1 MLYWLF
7 YPLHEHVPLFNVF
20 RYITFRV
27 AAAIVTALL
36 LSWLLGPWF
45 IRTLRRLSVG
55 QNIRELGPQAHQ
67 VKAGT
72 PTMGGLLI
80 LFATLVPTL
89 LWADL
94 RNLYVWIV
102 VLVTAAFGAIG
113 FLDDYLKVRRGRNL
127 GLTARAKFLWQV
139 VAGAGMGIALL
150 LAPAG
155 YGLRS
160 TVLLPVGR
168 DALGNSLFRPQD
180 FATVFFPFFKQLV
193 LHLGPFYVVFVVLV
207 LVGVS
212 NAVNLTDGL
221 DGLAIGATTVA
232 AATYAVFTYIAGNRL
247 IAGYLQV
254 SYVPGVGEAAVF
266 CGALVG
272 AGLGFL
278 WYNSHPAEVFMG
290 DVGSLSLGA
299 GIGSVAVV
307 AKQEILLVLVG
318 GLFVLEALSVIL
330 QVASFKLTKKRVF
343 RMAPLHH
350 HFELSGWAEPKVIVR
365 FWILSILFALLSLST
380 LKLR

>member
-1 MLYWLF
+1 MLYHLLF
-7 YPLHEHVPLFNVF
+7 PLRGQVPLLNVF
-20 RYITFRV
+20 RYITFR
-27 AAAIVTALL
+27 AAGAIVTALL
-36 LSWLLGPWF
+36 LSWWLGPRF

-55 QNIRELGPQAHQ
+55 QNIREVGPQAHQ

-80 LFATLVPTL
+80 LFAVLVPTL
-89 LWADL
+89 LWA
-94 RNLYVWIV
+94 NLTSIYVWIV

-113 FLDDYLKVRRGRNL
+113 FLDDYLKVKHHNNKGL
-127 GLTARAKFLWQV
+127 GAGAKFWLQV
-139 VAGAGMGIALL
+139 AVAAVMGIALF
-150 LAPAG
+150 
-155 YGLRS
+155 
-160 TVLLPVGR
+160 LLPPVYGFTP
-168 DALGNSLFRPQD
+168 SL
-180 FATVFFPFFKQLV
+180 VFPFFKQAV
-193 LHLGPFYVVFVVLV
+193 VRLGVFYIPFVVLV
-207 LVGVS
+207 LVGAS

-232 AATYAVFTYIAGNRL
+232 AATYAVFTYVAGNRL
-247 IAGYLQV
+247 IAGYLQL
-254 SYVPGVGEAAVF
+254 SYVPGAGEVAVF

-278 WYNSHPAEVFMG
+278 WFNSHPAEVFMG
-290 DVGSLSLGA
+290 DVGSLALGA
-299 GIGSVAVV
+299 AIGVVAIL
-307 AKQEILLVLVG
+307 AKQEMVLVLVG
-318 GLFVLEALSVIL
+318 GLFVLEALSVIV
-330 QVASFKLTKKRVF
+330 QVASFKLTGRRVL

>member
-1 MLYWLF
+1 MLFHLLF
-7 YPLHEHVPLFNVF
+7 PLRDEIALFNVF
-20 RYITFRV
+20 RYITFR
-27 AAAIVTALL
+27 AAGAIVTALL

-45 IRTLRRLSVG
+45 VRTLRRMSVG

-94 RNLYVWIV
+94 RNVYVWLVVAVTTGFGIV
-102 VLVTAAFGAIG
+102 G

-127 GLTARAKFLWQV
+127 GLTAGQKMLGQII
-139 VAGAGMGIALL
+139 AGTGLGVALL
-150 LAPAG
+150 F
-155 YGLRS
+155 
-160 TVLLPVGR
+160 LPGF
-168 DALGNSLFRPQD
+168 DPML
-180 FATVFFPFFKQLV
+180 TFPFFKQVV
-193 LHLGPFYVVFVVLV
+193 LNLGYFYIPFVVVVLV
-207 LVGVS
+207 GAS

-232 AATYAVFTYIAGNRL
+232 AATYAVFTYVAGNRV
-247 IAGYLQV
+247 IANYLQT
-254 SYVPGVGEAAVF
+254 SYVPGVGEVAVF
-266 CGALVG
+266 CGAMIG

-299 GIGSVAVV
+299 AIGGVAVL
-307 AKQEILLVLVG
+307 AKQEILLALVG
-318 GLFVLEALSVIL
+318 GLFVIEALSVII
-330 QVASFKLTKKRVF
+330 QVTSFKLTKKRVF

-350 HFELSGWAEPKVIVR
+350 HFELCGWAEPKVIVR
-365 FWILSILFALLSLST
+365 FWVLSILFALLSLST

>member
-1 MLYWLF
+1 MLYYLL
-7 YPLHEHVPLFNVF
+7 YPLHDRIPAFNVF

-36 LSWLLGPWF
+36 LSWIFGPRF

-55 QNIRELGPQAHQ
+55 QNIRDVGPQAHL

-94 RNLYVWIV
+94 RNLYVWLV
-102 VLVTAAFGAIG
+102 VLVTTAFGAIG
-113 FLDDYLKVRRGRNL
+113 FADDYLKVRNRRNL
-127 GLTARAKFLWQV
+127 GLTARAKFLLQA
-139 VAGAGMGIALL
+139 VAGIGFAIALL
-150 LAPAG
+150 
-155 YGLRS
+155 Y
-160 TVLLPVGR
+160 LPGEGGFNPT
-168 DALGNSLFRPQD
+168 L
-180 FATVFFPFFKQLV
+180 TFPFIKRLV
-193 LHLGPFYVVFVVLV
+193 LHLSYLYIPFVAFV

-212 NAVNLTDGL
+212 NGVNLTDGL
-221 DGLAIGATTVA
+221 DGLAIGATTIA
-232 AATYAVFTYIAGNRL
+232 AATYAVVTYVAGNRV
-247 IAGYLQV
+247 IANYLQIA
-254 SYVPGVGEAAVF
+254 YVPGVGEAAVF
-266 CGALVG
+266 CGAMIG
-272 AGLGFL
+272 AGIGFL
-278 WYNSHPAEVFMG
+278 WFNSHPAEVFMG

-299 GIGSVAVV
+299 AIGSVAVL

-318 GLFVLEALSVIL
+318 GLFVLEAMSVII
-330 QVASFKLTKKRVF
+330 QVTSFKLRGKRVF
-343 RMAPLHH
+343 RMSPLHH